1 MDKITNNNPLLN
13 GDPEKITE
21 LVLSL
26 LPKSMLTAA
35 EQEARE
41 LSQQKAHARYQQER
55 HGTLPEGTYRLLE
68 QAGIAG
74 WYHELE
80 IDGELV
86 ALPDEVTGTCEA
98 HEQRAVEFARLEIQ
112 RRHGQDAAQRA
123 RFKIMR
129 GGCL

>member
-1 MDKITNNNPLLN
+1 MSTGTHDNPLLN
-13 GDPEKITE
+13 ADPEKIAE

-35 EQEARE
+35 EQEARDLRQRE
-41 LSQQKAHARYQQER
+41 VHARYLHER
-55 HGTLPEGTYRLLE
+55 HCTLPESTYRLLE

-74 WYHELE
+74 WYYELE

-86 ALPDEVTGTCEA
+86 VLPDDVKGTCEV
-98 HEQRAVEFARLEIQ
+98 HEHRAMELARLEIG
-112 RRHGQDAAQRA
+112 RRHGQDAAAKA
-123 RFKIMR
+123 RFKIMW